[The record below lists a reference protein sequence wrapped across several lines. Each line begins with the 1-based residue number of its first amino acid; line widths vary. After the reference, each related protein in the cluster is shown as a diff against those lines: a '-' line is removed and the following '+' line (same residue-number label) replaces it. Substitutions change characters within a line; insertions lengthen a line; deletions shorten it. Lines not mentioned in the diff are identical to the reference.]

1 MVSGIWILLSA
12 PSFSQDSICFTLDEA
27 KHIFKLANKGRWC
40 DSLSINYEAQID
52 YLESTV
58 KYQDAQIEIGNELV
72 GKQKE
77 VIRTLSDE
85 LVRSERKRKNLRLL
99 SAGLSI
105 VVLVEGLVLFF

>member
-1 MVSGIWILLSA
+1 MILTAHSA

-40 DSLSINYEAQID
+40 DSLSLNYETQIE
-52 YLESTV
+52 YLHSTI
-58 KYQDAQIEIGNELV
+58 KYQDAQIEIWNELV

-77 VIRTLSDE
+77 VIDSLSRSLSE
-85 LVRSERKRKNLRLL
+85 SERKRKNLRLL

>member
-1 MVSGIWILLSA
+1 MTLIAHSE

-40 DSLSINYEAQID
+40 DSLSLNYEAQID

-58 KYQDAQIEIGNELV
+58 KYQDAQIEIVGELV
-72 GKQKE
+72 DKQTE
-77 VIRTLSDE
+77 VINDLSAKYAE
-85 LVRSERKRKNLRLL
+85 SERKRKNLRLL